1 MLFLL
6 LLVNPAYAQE
16 ETQEALTNAVTEK
29 LPALEQSIATEEQLE
44 EQIKEIEEQM
54 EVQVENTMA
63 ICQALGITCEEEAAG
78 KLVEALNE
86 LVAPEP
92 EPVESASTDDE
103 DTESDSA
110 SEPEISG

>member
-6 LLVNPAYAQE
+6 LLVSPAYTQE
-16 ETQEALTNAVTEK
+16 EETK
-29 LPALEQSIATEEQLE
+29 PPSTEEQLE

-63 ICQALGITCEEEAAG
+63 ICAALGIVCEEEAAT

-86 LVAPEP
+86 IVVVEPPEDTQSP
-92 EPVESASTDDE
+92 ETPEDE
-103 DTESDSA
+103 D
-110 SEPEISG
+110 G

>member
-78 KLVEALNE
+78 KLIEAFNE
-86 LVAPEP
+86 LVAPTP
-92 EPVESASTDDE
+92 EPVESASAE

>member
-6 LLVNPAYAQE
+6 LLVSPAYTQE
-16 ETQEALTNAVTEK
+16 EETK
-29 LPALEQSIATEEQLE
+29 PPSTEEQLE

-86 LVAPEP
+86 LVAPTP
-92 EPVESASTDDE
+92 EPVESASADDE

>member
-6 LLVNPAYAQE
+6 LLVSPAYAQE
-16 ETQEALTNAVTEK
+16 EETT
-29 LPALEQSIATEEQLE
+29 PPSTEEQLE

-63 ICQALGITCEEEAAG
+63 ICAALGIVCEEEAAG

-86 LVAPEP
+86 LVVIEPPEDTQPPEEP
-92 EPVESASTDDE
+92 EDE
-103 DTESDSA
+103 D
-110 SEPEISG
+110 G